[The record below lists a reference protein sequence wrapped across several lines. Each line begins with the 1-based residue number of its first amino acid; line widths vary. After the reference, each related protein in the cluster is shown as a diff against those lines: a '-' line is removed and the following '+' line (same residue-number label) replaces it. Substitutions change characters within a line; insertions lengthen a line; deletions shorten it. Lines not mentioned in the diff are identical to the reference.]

1 LQAFLRG
8 SDALASMLQ
17 DVIKNRRTE
26 IDYLNGYVS
35 DEGKKV
41 SVPTPFCDAAS
52 ALVRA
57 AGVGGISPD
66 PSETQETKTQGLL
79 SFLFWPHLIFFW
91 QSDDLSRQARDRQ
104 KKPKAFKRTLLL
116 GNVPVFS
123 PVRACIKPFFL
134 NVSYVYPEPVLVKSI
149 DFSIKF
155 APKSRFP
162 HHPRGLR

>member
-1 LQAFLRG
+1 
-8 SDALASMLQ
+8 MLQ

-41 SVPTPFCDAAS
+41 GVPTPFCDAAS

-104 KKPKAFKRTLLL
+104 TEGKLNSTSTGGCCLSLSLCAENLATVIGSLSESQQELIAAFRKQ
-116 GNVPVFS
+116 
-123 PVRACIKPFFL
+123 C
-134 NVSYVYPEPVLVKSI
+134 ESI
-149 DFSIKF
+149 VGAEEEDEE
-155 APKSRFP
+155 APAAR
-162 HHPRGLR
+162 L

>member
-1 LQAFLRG
+1 MQAFLRG

-41 SVPTPFCDAAS
+41 GVPTPFCDAAS

-104 KKPKAFKRTLLL
+104 TEGKLNSTSTGGVLLVSLSLSVQRT
-116 GNVPVFS
+116 S
-123 PVRACIKPFFL
+123 PP
-134 NVSYVYPEPVLVKSI
+134 
-149 DFSIKF
+149 
-155 APKSRFP
+155 
-162 HHPRGLR
+162 